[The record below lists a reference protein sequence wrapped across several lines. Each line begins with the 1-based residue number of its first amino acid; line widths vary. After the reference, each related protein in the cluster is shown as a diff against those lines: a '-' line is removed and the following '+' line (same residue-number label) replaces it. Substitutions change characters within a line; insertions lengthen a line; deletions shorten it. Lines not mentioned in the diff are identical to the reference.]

1 MKIILT
7 LICISTTIPWVNSG
21 KPRDP
26 MMNPGLFQGDMIV
39 VNPPSGDRSAVP
51 LDSQRWSG
59 AEIPYVIDSSFT
71 GKMTEALKK
80 GMGHISENTCIRFVP
95 RKNERDYIKVFY
107 GSGCY
112 AHWGRIGGEQSVSL
126 GLGCH
131 DLGTVVHELL
141 HAVGFEHE
149 HNRSDRDDYITV
161 NWENI
166 DRGFED
172 SFEPL
177 MPHEE
182 RLLTDF
188 DFDSVMLYGSHAFSK
203 DPVLKTMEALDGRDM
218 PEVYHKVGLSPQD
231 IKRVNMLYDC

>member
-1 MKIILT
+1 MKATVIVILAIT
-7 LICISTTIPWVNSG
+7 VTSWANTVRR
-21 KPRDP
+21 RDP
-26 MMNPGLFQGDMIV
+26 MMNPGLFEGDML
-39 VNPPSGDRSAVP
+39 NEKPSNDRSAVP
-51 LDSQRWSG
+51 LDSQRWPG
-59 AEIPYVIDSSFT
+59 AEIPYVIDKYFT
-71 GKMTEALKK
+71 STATEALKA
-80 GMGHISENTCIRFVP
+80 GMEHISSKTCIKFVP
-95 RKNERDYIKVFY
+95 RTNERDYIKVFF

-131 DLGTVVHELL
+131 DIGTVVHELL

-149 HNRSDRDDYITV
+149 HNRSDRDDYLTIH
-161 NWENI
+161 WENI
-166 DRGFED
+166 DVGFED

-188 DFDSVMLYGSHAFSK
+188 DFDSVMLYGSLAFSK
-203 DPVLKTMEALDGRDM
+203 DPDLKTMEALDGRFM
-218 PEVYHKVGLSPQD
+218 PEVYHKTGLSEDD

>member
-1 MKIILT
+1 MEMILAFILASIAVSWANT
-7 LICISTTIPWVNSG
+7 VKT
-21 KPRDP
+21 RDP

-39 VNPPSGDRSAVP
+39 ADPSNDRNAVP

-59 AEIPYVIDSSFT
+59 AEIPYVIDESFT
-71 GKMTEALKK
+71 PTMTKALKA
-80 GMGHISENTCIRFVP
+80 GMEHISSKTCIKFVP
-95 RKNERDYIKVFY
+95 RKDERDYIKVFN
-107 GSGCY
+107 GNGCY

-131 DLGTVVHELL
+131 DLGTVTHELL

-149 HNRSDRDDYITV
+149 HNRSDRDDYITI

-166 DRGFED
+166 DVGFED

-203 DPVLKTMEALDGRDM
+203 DPELKTMEAIDGRPM
-218 PEVYHKVGLSPQD
+218 PEVYHKKGLSADD